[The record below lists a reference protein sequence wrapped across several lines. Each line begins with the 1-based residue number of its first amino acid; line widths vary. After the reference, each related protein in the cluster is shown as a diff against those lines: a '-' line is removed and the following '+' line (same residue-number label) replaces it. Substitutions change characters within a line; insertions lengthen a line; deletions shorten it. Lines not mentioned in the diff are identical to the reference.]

1 METSG
6 HAEASLCAGGTNL
19 FLGKIDRINSLES
32 MYASVCTRVLGYL
45 WEGEP
50 QKCFGLRLGI
60 YAKIALRQTKNSY
73 IQRCDKNLVFT

>member
-1 METSG
+1 
-6 HAEASLCAGGTNL
+6 
-19 FLGKIDRINSLES
+19 
-32 MYASVCTRVLGYL
+32 MYASVCTQVLGYL

-73 IQRCDKNLVFT
+73 IQRCNKNLVFT